1 MKKRTNKNYLRIV
14 IDDIGVSE
22 NDKMLITY
30 SGYFKGNRVLQGQ
43 YELDELPKGESEIE
57 EMLIKQIEALVKGY
71 GNGVKH

>member
-1 MKKRTNKNYLRIV
+1 MQIV

-43 YELDELPKGESEIE
+43 YELDELPKGENEIQE
-57 EMLIKQIEALVKGY
+57 KLIKQIEALVKGY